1 MYTMIPPGNR
11 HLTHLNGT
19 KCDDQL
25 DPKLLEKITQSRN
38 SVFDEM
44 CREINVKNYKD
55 IRAAVL
61 NRRNVTKDLLC
72 LWLEAVCCIADSFCV
87 PQLQEVTKRL
97 DEQNSKIIEGQNTII
112 DLQKKVIENKE
123 DELKSLKNS
132 VHDEVKSTVQT
143 TVETELKS
151 YSSALSK
158 TCSAALAPKKIQAAV
173 KSASEKDDRS
183 RNVIIY
189 GAEEADQEMLSD
201 KVSEILLEIGEK
213 PTVRDC
219 CRVGLRK
226 GTTPRPVK
234 FSLSSSD
241 LVNQVL
247 RKARLLRTKEGFQSV
262 YISPDRT
269 VEERRAYKRLIEE
282 LKKKRQAEPD
292 KFYIIRNN
300 KIVSTAESS
309 PPAQTGKT

>member
-97 DEQNSKIIEGQNTII
+97 DEQNSKIIEGHNTII
-112 DLQKKVIENKE
+112 D
-123 DELKSLKNS
+123 
-132 VHDEVKSTVQT
+132 
-143 TVETELKS
+143 
-151 YSSALSK
+151 
-158 TCSAALAPKKIQAAV
+158 
-173 KSASEKDDRS
+173 
-183 RNVIIY
+183 
-189 GAEEADQEMLSD
+189 
-201 KVSEILLEIGEK
+201 
-213 PTVRDC
+213 
-219 CRVGLRK
+219 
-226 GTTPRPVK
+226 
-234 FSLSSSD
+234 
-241 LVNQVL
+241 
-247 RKARLLRTKEGFQSV
+247 
-262 YISPDRT
+262 
-269 VEERRAYKRLIEE
+269 
-282 LKKKRQAEPD
+282 
-292 KFYIIRNN
+292 
-300 KIVSTAESS
+300 
-309 PPAQTGKT
+309 